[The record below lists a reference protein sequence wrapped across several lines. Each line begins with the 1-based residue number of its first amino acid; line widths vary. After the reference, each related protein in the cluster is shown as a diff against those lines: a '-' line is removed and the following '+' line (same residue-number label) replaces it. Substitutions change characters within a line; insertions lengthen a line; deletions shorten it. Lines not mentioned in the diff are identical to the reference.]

1 MDDEAKSVLVPS
13 NEYEEWEELQKPK
26 TPTQKYYEN
35 IAEDMLEVD
44 PMDLANW
51 IEQLSN
57 SRNHRYKEYK
67 NDKALEELNDDFN

>member
-1 MDDEAKSVLVPS
+1 MDKEAKSELVPV

-26 TPTQKYYEN
+26 TPKQKYYEN
-35 IAEDMLEVD
+35 IAKDMLEVD
-44 PMDLANW
+44 PMNLANW